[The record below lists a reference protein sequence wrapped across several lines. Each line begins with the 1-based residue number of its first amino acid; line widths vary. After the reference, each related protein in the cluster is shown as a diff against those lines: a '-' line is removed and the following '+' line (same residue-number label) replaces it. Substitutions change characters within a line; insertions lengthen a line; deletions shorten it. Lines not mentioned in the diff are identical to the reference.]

1 MSTKKELG
9 KIDSVRFGLGGYQDV
24 MLGIHFTFSFKGAG
38 VCDSMCS
45 WDAEK
50 IECSE
55 HAKWTEKDRDR
66 NYAEIMRFVSKLL
79 DDAKVDSIDKLK
91 GVPVEVTRKTF

>member
-1 MSTKKELG
+1 
-9 KIDSVRFGLGGYQDV
+9 
-24 MLGIHFTFSFKGAG
+24 
-38 VCDSMCS
+38 MCS

-91 GVPVEVTRKTF
+91 GVPVEVTFENRTLKSWRVLTEVL